1 MRAQFVNVGGI
12 NTRVLIE
19 GDPKKYPILLI
30 HGFGI
35 GAESWIRNIDELA
48 KDYFVVAPDLIGHGF
63 SDPIDLKGEP
73 PHASHIKQL
82 LGIAD
87 HYGLKQFCPC
97 GSSYGA
103 LMAALLWFELPKRVN
118 KVILNG
124 TGSCFNT
131 EAELSAALQGTLK
144 NASMAIINPTL
155 ESCRRRMGNTVYDIQ
170 MVPDSL
176 LLSQLTAYARP
187 DYAVYW
193 RAAMEGMMNMEK
205 ARKHRI
211 LERLEKLDVDTLIV
225 WGREDPRGVYV
236 RAVEACKRL
245 PHAKL
250 VTFEKCGHL
259 PYLEYPDLFHT
270 AVRDF
275 LRN

>member
-1 MRAQFVNVGGI
+1 MRAKFIDVGGI
-12 NTRVLIE
+12 NTRVLYE
-19 GDPKKYPILLI
+19 GDAKNPAIFLI

-35 GAESWIRNIDELA
+35 GAESWIMNIDALA
-48 KDYFVVAPDLIGHGF
+48 KDFFVVAPDLIGHGF
-63 SDPIDLKGEP
+63 TDPIDLKGEP
-73 PHASHIKQL
+73 PHSSHIKHL
-82 LGIAD
+82 FGVAD
-87 HYGLKQFCPC
+87 AFGLKQFYPS

-103 LMAALLWFELPKRVN
+103 LMSALLWFEQPKRVP
-118 KVILNG
+118 KLILNG

-144 NASMAIINPTL
+144 NASMAILSPTL

-170 MVPDSL
+170 MVPDTL

-193 RAAMEGMMNMEK
+193 RQSMEGMMNMEK
-205 ARKHRI
+205 SRKYRI

-225 WGREDPRGVYV
+225 WGREDPRGVYA
-236 RAVEACKRL
+236 RAVEACKRM
-245 PHAKL
+245 PRAKL

-259 PYLEYPDLFHT
+259 PYLEYPELFHT
-270 AVRDF
+270 AVKDF